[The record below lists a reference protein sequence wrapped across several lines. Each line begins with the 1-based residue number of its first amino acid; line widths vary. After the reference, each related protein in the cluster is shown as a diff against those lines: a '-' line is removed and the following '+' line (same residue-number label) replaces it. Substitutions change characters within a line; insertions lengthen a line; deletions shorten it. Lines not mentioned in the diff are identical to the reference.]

1 MEKDKF
7 EQLVEAPAVA
17 LEDFVEN
24 AEKLNKEL
32 HKVTPVRKIEYY
44 WKKLGPGL
52 ITGAADDDPSGIATY
67 SQTGAQY
74 GYQLTWLALLT
85 FPLMSIVQEM
95 CARISLVTGKGLAA
109 NIRHHFPKWVLT
121 ITTALLFGANAFNIG
136 ADLGAMAAATKLIIP
151 NLSSGLLVVFFA
163 IVILNLEIFVPYHR
177 YAKFLK
183 WMTFSLIAYIVT
195 AFIVKLDWSEIAR
208 STFIPQVSFERSQ
221 WYLIAAFIGTT
232 ISPYLFFWQS
242 SQEVEEER
250 LESHSLEHI
259 GKVIKKMRKD
269 VWFGMFISNLVA
281 FFIIVTCAATLFQAG
296 ITNIA
301 TAADAA
307 AALKPLAGQYA
318 YLLFTI
324 GIIGTGLL
332 AIPVL
337 AGSAAY
343 AISEARGWREGL
355 HYKLKQ
361 ATSFYGVMIV
371 AVMVGMLL
379 NFVGLDPIKALIYSA
394 VINAVISPVCLILIV
409 MISSNEKVMGSWVNK
424 KYITRIG
431 WLTVGLV
438 SLAAAVGLISL
449 I

>member
-1 MEKDKF
+1 MEND
-7 EQLVEAPAVA
+7 QLEKIVEAPAEA
-17 LEDFVEN
+17 LESFIEN
-24 AEKLNKEL
+24 AEQLSDEL
-32 HKVTPVRKIEYY
+32 QHVTSVRKLEYF

-52 ITGAADDDPSGIATY
+52 VTGAADDDPSGIATY
-67 SQTGAQY
+67 SQAGAQY
-74 GYQLTWLALLT
+74 GYQFTWLALFT
-85 FPLMSIVQEM
+85 FPLMAVVQEM
-95 CARISLVTGKGLAA
+95 CARIGLVTGKGLAS
-109 NIRHHFPKWVLT
+109 NIRSHFPKWVLT

-136 ADLGAMAAATKLIIP
+136 ADLGAMAKATQLITPAI
-151 NLSSGLLVVFFA
+151 SFEFLVILFA
-163 IVILNLEIFVPYHR
+163 IIILNLEIFVPYHR
-177 YAKFLK
+177 YAKILK
-183 WMTFSLIAYIVT
+183 YMTFTLIAYVIT
-195 AFIVKLDWSEIAR
+195 AFIVKLNWSSIAHA
-208 STFIPQVSFERSQ
+208 TFIPHISPERSQ

-250 LESHSLEHI
+250 LESHSLQHV
-259 GKVIKKMRKD
+259 GSVIKKMRQD

-281 FFIIVTCAATLFQAG
+281 FFIIVTCAATLFEAG

-318 YLLFTI
+318 SLLFTI

-343 AISEARGWREGL
+343 ALSEARGWREGL

-361 ATSFYGVMIV
+361 ATSFYGVMII
-371 AVMVGMLL
+371 AVVVGMLL

-394 VINAVISPVCLILIV
+394 VFNAIISPICLILIV
-409 MISSNEKVMGSWVNK
+409 MISSNQKIMGEFVNRRF
-424 KYITRIG
+424 IEAIG
-431 WLTVGLV
+431 WLTVVLV
-438 SLAAAVGLISL
+438 SVAAVVGIISL

>member
-1 MEKDKF
+1 MEKDQF
-7 EQLVEAPAVA
+7 EKIIETPAVI
-17 LEDFVEN
+17 LEGIVES
-24 AEKLNKEL
+24 AEKLSQEL
-32 HKVTPVRKIEYY
+32 HQVTPVRKLEYF

-52 ITGAADDDPSGIATY
+52 VTGAADDDPSGIATY

-74 GYQLTWLALLT
+74 GYQLSWLALFT

-109 NIRHHFPKWVLT
+109 NIRAHFPKWVLM

-151 NLSSGLLVVFFA
+151 NLSFELLVILFA
-163 IVILNLEIFVPYHR
+163 IVIVNLEIFISYHR
-177 YAKFLK
+177 YAKILK
-183 WMTFSLIAYIVT
+183 WMTFTLLAYVVT
-195 AFIVKLDWSEIAR
+195 AFIVKLDWTSIAYA
-208 STFIPQVSFERSQ
+208 TFIPHVSFERSQ

-250 LESHSLEHI
+250 LESHSPQHI
-259 GKVIKKMRKD
+259 GKVIKQMRKD

-281 FFIIVTCAATLFQAG
+281 FFIIVTCAATLFEAG
-296 ITNIA
+296 VTNIA

-343 AISEARGWREGL
+343 AISEARGWRQGL

-361 ATSFYGVMIV
+361 ATSFYGVMII
-371 AVMVGMLL
+371 AVLVGMML
-379 NFVGLDPIKALIYSA
+379 NFIGLDPIKALIYSA
-394 VINAVISPVCLILIV
+394 IINAVISPICLILIV
-409 MISSNEKVMGSWVNK
+409 MIASNENIMGSWVNK
-424 KYITRIG
+424 KYITRMG

-438 SLAAAVGLISL
+438 SLAAAVGIISL

>member
-1 MEKDKF
+1 MQKDNFEKII
-7 EQLVEAPAVA
+7 ETPAVL
-17 LEDFVEN
+17 LEEFVEN
-24 AEKLNKEL
+24 AEKLSHEL
-32 HKVTPVRKIEYY
+32 HNVTPVRKLEYY

-85 FPLMSIVQEM
+85 YPLMSVVQEM

-136 ADLGAMAAATKLIIP
+136 ADLGAMAEATKLIIP
-151 NLSSGLLVVFFA
+151 HFSFELLVIFFG
-163 IVILNLEIFVPYHR
+163 IVIVNLEIFVPYHR
-177 YAKFLK
+177 YAKILK
-183 WMTFSLIAYIVT
+183 WMTFVLVAYIIT
-195 AFIVKLDWSEIAR
+195 AFTVKLDWSAIAM
-208 STFIPQVSFERSQ
+208 STFVPHISFDRSQ

-250 LESHSLEHI
+250 LEPHTHQHI
-259 GKVIKKMRKD
+259 GTVITKMRKD

-307 AALKPLAGQYA
+307 AALKPLAGEYA
-318 YLLFTI
+318 ALLFTI

-361 ATSFYGVMIV
+361 ATSFYGVIIISII
-371 AVMVGMLL
+371 VGMML
-379 NFVGLDPIKALIYSA
+379 NFIGLDPIKALIYSA

-409 MISSNEKVMGSWVNK
+409 LISSNEKVMGPWVNK
-424 KYITRIG
+424 KIITSIG

-438 SLAAAVGLISL
+438 SIAAAVGLISL